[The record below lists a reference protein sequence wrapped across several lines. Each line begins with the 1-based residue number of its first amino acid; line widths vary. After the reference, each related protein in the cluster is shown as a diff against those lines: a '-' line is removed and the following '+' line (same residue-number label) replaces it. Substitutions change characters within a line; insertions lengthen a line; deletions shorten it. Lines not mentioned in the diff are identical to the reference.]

1 MDDDGSQGVLD
12 FNSGNTRG
20 FDNWHQQREERL
32 QLIRREWGVPVGRRV
47 RLKLREFDHEFTGI
61 LMLAEEPSKI
71 DRRLPLLLKIRNIP
85 VGPADIE
92 HWTALD

>member
-12 FNSGNTRG
+12 FDSGNTDG
-20 FDNWHQQREERL
+20 FDNWRLQREEHL
-32 QLIRREWGVPVGRRV
+32 QLIRSEWGVPVGRRV

-61 LMLAEEPSKI
+61 LMLAEEPTKI
-71 DRRLPLLLKIRNIP
+71 DRRLPLSLKIRNIP
-85 VGPADIE
+85 VGPVDIE